1 MSFSIPFSSLLSME
15 HFLEVFLWD
24 MFNCNF
30 NVTTDIIDFLLFFE
44 IEHWPY
50 EYFSFDLELV

>member
-1 MSFSIPFSSLLSME
+1 ME
-15 HFLEVFLWD
+15 HFLDVFLWD

-30 NVTTDIIDFLLFFE
+30 NVMTDIIDFLLFFE

-50 EYFSFDLELV
+50 EYFSFDLEPV